1 MPATDQKKPARRSL
15 PALAA
20 KPVAAKPVAAKPI
33 AAKPVTTKAAAA
45 KPVATTPVA
54 TKPAPRAPARTA
66 HPVAQ
71 AKPAAAV
78 KAEAPAAPA
87 PAKPQPA
94 ARPVAAAAPVAAPPV
109 AQARIPAPAPAPI
122 PTPVLAPVLPDAAAL
137 AASVK
142 AVLPPETLPKAVRG
156 VADTGLAQA
165 RDAYATLKHS
175 AETLSTSFGTS
186 GEAAARGIKS
196 LSATMLEHM
205 QVNADAT
212 LGFLRA
218 MAGVKSVSEA
228 IELQAR
234 HARQQF
240 ETVTAQAKTLAGIV
254 NRTASET
261 AEPVRKAFDASIRRA
276 S

>member
-1 MPATDQKKPARRSL
+1 MAERGQIGADEDPDGVLLQHCCHPATDC
-15 PALAA
+15 
-20 KPVAAKPVAAKPI
+20 
-33 AAKPVTTKAAAA
+33 AAAEA
-45 KPVATTPVA
+45 G
-54 TKPAPRAPARTA
+54 
-66 HPVAQ
+66 
-71 AKPAAAV
+71 AAAEV
-78 KAEAPAAPA
+78 PHGGRFE
-87 PAKPQPA
+87 Q
-94 ARPVAAAAPVAAPPV
+94 
-109 AQARIPAPAPAPI
+109 
-122 PTPVLAPVLPDAAAL
+122 T
-137 AASVK
+137 
-142 AVLPPETLPKAVRG
+142 G
-156 VADTGLAQA
+156 NTGLAQA